1 MGSSI
6 LIPPNTFEPYVD
18 SLRAAEFLAMSRKTL
33 LELARK
39 GRVPAHPVGQG
50 VRKTWKFRISEL
62 DSWMRREV
70 TSTQRLRTCSRRTS

>member
-50 VRKTWKFRISEL
+50 VRKPGNSASLNSIAGCGER
-62 DSWMRREV
+62 
-70 TSTQRLRTCSRRTS
+70 